1 MSNTREITVYSS
13 RGAKKAKIQSD
24 ATTWG
29 GLIPLLKKEGYEVD
43 SLHSTI
49 GGSKLDLV
57 HVEAALPEEPFTI
70 FMRPKKT
77 KSGAAK
83 RGAGL
88 DIKGLKELV
97 KEDLANKEFTNAK
110 EHYSGYS
117 SLKIEALRTLVQT
130 FKGKKAVAPKATKAT
145 PAKATKTTAK
155 ATPAAKKATTPK
167 ATTKPA
173 SGKGKDD
180 VAAVSDEEETKVLA
194 KEAAELEK
202 GFR

>member
-13 RGAKKAKIQSD
+13 RGVKKAKIQSD

-70 FMRPKKT
+70 FMRPRKT
-77 KSGAAK
+77 KSGATKK
-83 RGAGL
+83 RGDGL
-88 DIKGLKELV
+88 DLKALKV
-97 KEDLANKEFTNAK
+97 LAKADIDNKDFSNGK
-110 EHYSGYS
+110 EHYNGYS
-117 SLKIEALRTLVQT
+117 SMKVDNLRALVNS
-130 FKGKKAVAPKATKAT
+130 FKGKKVVAP
-145 PAKATKTTAK
+145 
-155 ATPAAKKATTPK
+155 KATTPK

-180 VAAVSDEEETKVLA
+180 VAVVSDEEETKRLA
-194 KEAAELEK
+194 KEAADLEK
-202 GFR
+202 GFRN